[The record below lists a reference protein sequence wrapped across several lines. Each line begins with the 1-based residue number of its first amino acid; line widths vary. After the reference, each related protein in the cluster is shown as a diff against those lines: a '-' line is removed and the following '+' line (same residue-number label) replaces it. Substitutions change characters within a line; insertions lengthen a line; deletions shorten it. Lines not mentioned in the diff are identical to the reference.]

1 MRARSTW
8 QSNKSETPRQAATSR
23 KSDVYTMNQDH
34 PQPSPTE
41 YESGNPDSWAETPVP
56 AEKMSVKDEYNG
68 DAVKRNDVGF
78 GEFRDDTWKHKD
90 SDQWGG
96 KGKYDNAKVSA
107 ERKAMACERLARA
120 TLRTSNTNLIEGAA
134 TDFMALPNKSI
145 IAMLKRL
152 DSVSPNALS
161 EQSKFKRAL
170 ACTKL
175 AARLLGNGA
184 NAKNVEK
191 LGSVMMSIDD
201 PTLKAIVQTVAASRV
216 AQEEEQEEQQEEQ
229 EGKTSQEQEQEEQEG
244 KTSQEQEEEA
254 EEAEEITSQQE
265 QEAHDLSPEEMQ
277 MLQSMLGDQCAPG
290 AAAPAAPGAAAPA
303 DDLSALFSAA
313 PGGAPGAGSDISFS
327 DDDDESGM
335 PVLSSDLDDLF
346 ADDPEVHAQREIQ
359 SSQLEAR
366 NRESGFTGHV
376 ASTKN
381 GAKKLGSVQKAA
393 KPSVDQVL
401 ENLWERP

>member
-1 MRARSTW
+1 
-8 QSNKSETPRQAATSR
+8 
-23 KSDVYTMNQDH
+23 
-34 PQPSPTE
+34 
-41 YESGNPDSWAETPVP
+41 
-56 AEKMSVKDEYNG
+56 
-68 DAVKRNDVGF
+68 
-78 GEFRDDTWKHKD
+78 
-90 SDQWGG
+90 
-96 KGKYDNAKVSA
+96 
-107 ERKAMACERLARA
+107 MACERLARA

-175 AARLLGNGA
+175 AARLLGDGA

-216 AQEEEQEEQQEEQ
+216 AQEEEQEE
-229 EGKTSQEQEQEEQEG
+229 EQEEQEG

-290 AAAPAAPGAAAPA
+290 AAAPAAPAAPGAAAPA

-327 DDDDESGM
+327 DDDDDESGV

>member
-1 MRARSTW
+1 
-8 QSNKSETPRQAATSR
+8 
-23 KSDVYTMNQDH
+23 
-34 PQPSPTE
+34 
-41 YESGNPDSWAETPVP
+41 
-56 AEKMSVKDEYNG
+56 
-68 DAVKRNDVGF
+68 
-78 GEFRDDTWKHKD
+78 
-90 SDQWGG
+90 
-96 KGKYDNAKVSA
+96 
-107 ERKAMACERLARA
+107 
-120 TLRTSNTNLIEGAA
+120 
-134 TDFMALPNKSI
+134 
-145 IAMLKRL
+145 
-152 DSVSPNALS
+152 
-161 EQSKFKRAL
+161 
-170 ACTKL
+170 
-175 AARLLGNGA
+175 
-184 NAKNVEK
+184 
-191 LGSVMMSIDD
+191 MMSIDD

-327 DDDDESGM
+327 DDDDDESGV